1 MVEERAARQGPAAM
15 CGSGM
20 FHSSHLAP
28 RLERKYRI
36 LNRVPAGC
44 GPAGR
49 PGTRAVGTGSCLRQG
64 PDAGQHHGRV
74 PHGQKYCTYL
84 TQGPMWW
91 REGGNLTG
99 VWCGR
104 ARASPNFF
112 FLSTTF
118 WWAGCSTIG
127 SSLAVGYNRDYLFV
141 PAIRSLALIL
151 WLRLFSNSS
160 HCF

>member
-1 MVEERAARQGPAAM
+1 MA
-15 CGSGM
+15 
-20 FHSSHLAP
+20 
-28 RLERKYRI
+28 
-36 LNRVPAGC
+36 
-44 GPAGR
+44 
-49 PGTRAVGTGSCLRQG
+49 
-64 PDAGQHHGRV
+64 
-74 PHGQKYCTYL
+74 QKYCTYL

-104 ARASPNFF
+104 ATASPNFF

-160 HCF
+160 HCFSLAGRTHLQTWPSYSYSPRPLPSASILILLPFFLPSRQLHILPPRQLGSFLATAPFLSTLGLSGPLV